1 MEKEGTGEIAADSR
15 QGPGL
20 RIRFISKIVVL
31 STIIIVFALQNA
43 HSWECEVTLDGPN
56 VVKVGQTITLSASG
70 TPDGGSY
77 SWSATPNLIPSGAT
91 AQLTGYKPE
100 SSEYIWVTVKYTS
113 PSGRKCSAVKGIW
126 VCICYVKIT
135 GPTEVKVGDPP
146 ITLTAEGDP
155 SGGSYEW
162 SDTPGLVPNGSEA
175 QFTGQSPGDF
185 TIEVTYKTPEG
196 ETCYDTHAII
206 VLGECSVSISG
217 PSVVGVGNSI
227 ELSASGSPT
236 GGTFIWTPESGLV
249 PGTSFATFFGEDPG
263 AVIIEVAY
271 TPPDSEKPC
280 YDTHNVTVFGVESIT
295 GPSCVNSGTIL
306 TREDFTIV
314 TDPTGFDDQV
324 IVSPLS
330 FSTLSQS
337 EGVTVTAYSGT
348 GAASDEAT
356 TTIIVVNSNVK
367 NEKAISFEIPNYVK
381 KPLELI
387 GLGDK
392 ADISVKENF
401 KDFKE
406 CCVFG
411 VAQSTNGNFNVSL
424 SVSAGPFT
432 IAGVPIP
439 PKFKKWV
446 AADLL
451 NVALSGGGS
460 VGLNGDYKA
469 CELVTEWSGG
479 GDLTAGIKVASMA
492 KAKIPKAI
500 VLKGEIAGSTSI
512 TEKLSTELTNLTLT
526 TSWGGLTASGVVK
539 VEIPLFGAPF
549 TFKAS
554 RTCFEKGNIL
564 PVTIPLP
571 TLNNHT

>member
-367 NEKAISFEIPNYVK
+367 NEKAISFEIPNYVNDVLK
-381 KPLELI
+381 KI
-387 GLGDK
+387 ALGDK
-392 ADISVKENF
+392 TDLSVKCNF

-406 CCVFG
+406 CCDFG
-411 VAQSTNGNFNVSL
+411 IATSVGGSLNANL
-424 SVSAGPFT
+424 SVEAGPFT
-432 IAGVPIP
+432 IIGIPMP
-439 PKFKKWV
+439 PKAKKWV

-451 NVALSGGGS
+451 NVALSGGGN
-460 VGLNGDYKA
+460 VGIDGSYESCGDRTGWA
-469 CELVTEWSGG
+469 GG
-479 GDLTAGIKVASMA
+479 GDLTAEVELGGEVTAQV
-492 KAKIPKAI
+492 PQAI
-500 VLKGEIAGSTSI
+500 ILNGEIKGSTSI
-512 TEKLSTELTNLTLT
+512 TEKLSTDLTDLKIT
-526 TSWGGLTASGVVK
+526 TNWGGLTGLVRGKIKIFRKEITFEVK
-539 VEIPLFGAPF
+539 K
-549 TFKAS
+549 TY
-554 RTCFEKGNIL
+554 FEQDNLL
-564 PVTIPLP
+564 PIMLPLP
-571 TLNNHT
+571 NLD